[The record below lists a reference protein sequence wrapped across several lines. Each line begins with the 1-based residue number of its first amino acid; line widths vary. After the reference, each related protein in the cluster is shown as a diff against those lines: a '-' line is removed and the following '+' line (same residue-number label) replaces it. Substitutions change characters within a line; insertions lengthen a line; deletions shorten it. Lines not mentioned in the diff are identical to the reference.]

1 MDVIRKRWGIVIGLV
16 VVVALLFFG
25 PLAYEIYTRRH
36 FTAAWRVT
44 DDYLNRVFG
53 PVFDLIFG
61 PVFGFV
67 LIGVLLALYV
77 LPTWIAYVRK
87 HQNLVAV
94 GILNVALGWTLL
106 GWIAAL
112 VWAVM
117 NTQTRNPNLG
127 PAQTSTG
134 QLDDT
139 RPCPECA
146 EPIKR
151 AARRCKHCGSNVQP
165 LA

>member
-1 MDVIRKRWGIVIGLV
+1 MDVIRKRWGIAIGLV

-53 PVFDLIFG
+53 PVF
-61 PVFGFV
+61 GFV
-67 LIGVLLALYV
+67 LIGVLLALYF
-77 LPTWIAYVRK
+77 LPTGIAYVRK
-87 HQNLVAV
+87 HQNLLAV
-94 GILNVALGWTLL
+94 GIVNLALGWTLL

-117 NTQTRNPNLG
+117 NTQTPNPDLG

-146 EPIKR
+146 EPIQR
-151 AARRCKHCGSNVQP
+151 AARRCKHCGSVVQP